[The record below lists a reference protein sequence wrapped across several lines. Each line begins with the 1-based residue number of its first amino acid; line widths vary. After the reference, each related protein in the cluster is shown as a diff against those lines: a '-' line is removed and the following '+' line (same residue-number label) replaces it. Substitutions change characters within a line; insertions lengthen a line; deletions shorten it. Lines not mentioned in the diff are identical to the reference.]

1 MAVTLW
7 RISNHQ
13 SLDGTGGVHTSG
25 RWHTEGQPIVYCAPN
40 PATALL
46 EILVHW
52 ELGID
57 ELPVSVRY
65 LEVAV
70 PDSQFTDRIL
80 PSVLGAFW
88 RTNLDETRRVG
99 DEWLRSGRSAL
110 LAVPCAIVP
119 ETWNVLINPMH
130 PGAKRIRI
138 LRVHKQS
145 LDDRLV

>member
-13 SLDGTGGVHTSG
+13 SLDGTGGLRTSG
-25 RWHTEGQPIVYCAPN
+25 RWHTEGHPIVYCAPN

-52 ELGID
+52 QLEID

-65 LEVAV
+65 LEVVA
-70 PDSQFTDRIL
+70 PDSQSTARIL
-80 PSVLGAFW
+80 PSALGASW
-88 RTNLDETRRVG
+88 RVKPNETRRVG

-119 ETWNVLINPMH
+119 ETWNVLINPLH

-138 LRVHKQS
+138 RCVHRQP